1 MTSLREAPAS
11 KAGLVAD
18 RLSDFPTRPYKRRR
32 RIFYSLLSIEEDGAG
47 ARPSRPLIAPAGR
60 ITTLGT
66 IAGMGGLPG
75 FSEMPL

>member
-1 MTSLREAPAS
+1 MMDQLP
-11 KAGLVAD
+11 G
-18 RLSDFPTRPYKRRR
+18 FPKRPYKRRR
-32 RIFYSLLSIEEDGAG
+32 RIFYSLLSIEGEGAG
-47 ARPSRPLIAPAGR
+47 VRSLIAPAGR